1 MDYIKISTKELLEW
15 LKKNLNEERYEHSL
29 GTADCAKD
37 LAQNYNLNSEK
48 AYIAGLLP
56 DCAKCFSTE

>member
-29 GTADCAKD
+29 GTADSAKD
-37 LAQNYNLNSEK
+37 LAQKYNVNSEK
-48 AYIAGLLP
+48 VCRNLLTY
-56 DCAKCFSTE
+56 AQKVI